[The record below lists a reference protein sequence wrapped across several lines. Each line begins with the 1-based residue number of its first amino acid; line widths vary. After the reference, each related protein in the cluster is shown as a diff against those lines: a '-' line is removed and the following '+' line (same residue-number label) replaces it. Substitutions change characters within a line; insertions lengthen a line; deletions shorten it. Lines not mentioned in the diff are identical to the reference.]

1 VVLKSAC
8 LRLFLLRLSLLRL
21 SLFLVTAAVIPG
33 CSIFGPGVGKHPHVK
48 IESGSL
54 QGAISDGV
62 SVFKGI
68 PYAAAPVG
76 DLRWRPPQPV
86 KPWRKLRDAT
96 EYAPHCAQNETDILW
111 FDLDKISEDCLTL
124 NVWTAGQN
132 HREKRP
138 VMVWIHGGGYSNGSG
153 NIARLNSPL
162 MSRKGVVLVTVNYR
176 VSLFGFMT
184 HPAIAASNPD
194 DPVGNYGLQDVVA
207 SLEWVQNNI
216 SAFGGDPN
224 NVTIFGESAGA
235 GIINTLLVVPAA
247 EGLFQR
253 AISES
258 ASVGLAP
265 DPYPDRRA
273 GFLPP
278 SNKLGKA
285 FVKKLGFADY
295 KSADPQLAKAL
306 RRIGTKDLLAV
317 LSNTDRYTPIVDGK
331 FFPDQVAVLTAAGK
345 MHKVPYLTGGNNWEA
360 SLGREIGGGFS
371 PEFAGKLVPAADKER
386 LYPGLEGEALDDQI
400 FGDLI
405 VLSGSRY
412 MANQMVAQGVP
423 VYSYY
428 FTYVADARRATQ
440 PGAAHTDDIAFVL
453 QTLDSE
459 DDLEDA
465 VTLRDRRISEL
476 MSSYWVQFAKTGNP
490 NRQDLPEWPAY
501 AGDNGPILEI
511 GDEIV
516 VHDKLLEERME
527 FHIERGQDFLERVTK

>member
-1 VVLKSAC
+1 VVLKFAC
-8 LRLFLLRLSLLRL
+8 LRLFLLRLSLI
-21 SLFLVTAAVIPG
+21 FVAATVLPG
-33 CSIFGPGVGKHPHVK
+33 CSIFGPGVGKYPTVK

-54 QGAISDGV
+54 QGALSDGV
-62 SVFKGI
+62 PAFKGI
-68 PYAAAPVG
+68 PYAAAPIG

-96 EYAPHCAQNETDILW
+96 EYAPHCAQYESDVLW
-111 FDLDKISEDCLTL
+111 FDLDESSEDCLTL
-124 NVWTAGQN
+124 NVWTAGEN
-132 HREKRP
+132 HFEKRP
-138 VMVWIHGGGYSNGSG
+138 VVVWIHGGGYSNGSG
-153 NIARLNSPL
+153 NIARLNSAKK
-162 MSRKGVVLVTVNYR
+162 SSSGVVLVTINYR
-176 VSLFGFMT
+176 LGIFGFMT
-184 HPAIAASNPD
+184 HPAIAASNPA

-207 SLEWVQNNI
+207 SLEWVQKNI
-216 SAFGGDPN
+216 SAFGGDPE

-235 GIINTLLVVPAA
+235 GIVNTLLVIPAA
-247 EGLFQR
+247 EGLFHK
-253 AISES
+253 AISQS

-265 DPYPDRRA
+265 DPYSDRRA

-278 SNKLGKA
+278 SNKAGED
-285 FVKKLGFADY
+285 FVKRLNPKQLG
-295 KSADPQLAKAL
+295 SADPESADPELAKAL
-306 RRIGTKDLLAV
+306 RRMRSKDLLAV
-317 LSNTDRYTPIVDGK
+317 FSDTDRYTPIVDGK
-331 FFPDQVAVLTAAGK
+331 FLPDQVAVLTAAGK

-412 MANQMVAQGVP
+412 MANQMVAQGMP

-453 QTLDSE
+453 QTLDNE
-459 DDLEDA
+459 EDLEDA
-465 VTLRDRRISEL
+465 VTVRDRRISEL

-490 NRQDLPEWPAY
+490 NREDLPEWPAY

-516 VHDKLLEERME
+516 VHDQLLEERMD
-527 FHIERGQDFLERVTK
+527 FHIARGLDLMERITK